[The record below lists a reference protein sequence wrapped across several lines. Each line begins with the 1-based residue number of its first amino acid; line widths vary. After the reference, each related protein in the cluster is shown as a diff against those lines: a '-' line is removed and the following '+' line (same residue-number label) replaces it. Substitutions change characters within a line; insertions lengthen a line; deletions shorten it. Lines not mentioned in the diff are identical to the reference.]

1 MELEWEQGRQSSRT
15 AAALAGAFLG
25 AALGADCFLAANYLI
40 GGIPALL
47 CGAAIAFWAVKGGV
61 LFANRNSQAVVL
73 LALFPT
79 LLWGI
84 FVNHLSFAL
93 AAAPGDPAGV
103 WRAFLSPLFIT
114 GGTDYW
120 FQFAGL
126 SAAALGSWTTMFR
139 EAKEAQEFLERAS
152 RPCQA
157 PQEAPPADLELYLP
171 KHAWIRPWLLQR
183 RITQGLWLTVLF
195 LLVWLPDLLDHELA
209 LFYALCGMGF
219 SFLVIASLP
228 GPSGQILAARKVMYA
243 RKDGQLWLIAMKRI
257 QDTTLHV
264 RFPKLAQIWERLP
277 QSQRTRF
284 KASIASLLLLSKENN
299 IATKIGRPKLEYQTK
314 WGWVISS
321 DAGRKASIP
330 KVYPNFSPVPGDTQA
345 LKEPVPVRWLNPVVT
360 LLITALCLSAGFGL
374 GLREE
379 HRAALLPPE
388 PPPVESVVPD
398 PKDSTPVTKAIAPEV
413 IGDYYLNGLILRTDD
428 AFQASTTQLEDQ
440 ENGLTY
446 QISLQYGVG
455 EEAAQIS
462 LGRTQGENVRCLR
475 PDSEEFLWGMGD
487 NGVTY
492 RYNLRTVQLPHEQTA
507 HTGVALS
514 ERGTLIIIE
523 CVHDD
528 DTDEELARG
537 TLLYMLENLQFTG
550 PAITEE
556 NYQEQLRPA
565 INMGFNYCG
574 QAFFKAPEGM
584 FEYDVFLDTFMP
596 CGGKMTY
603 YDDGISIMTK
613 AHGLRV
619 SAAIVPNEG
628 TAMDVV
634 EQAYQD
640 LKAAG
645 RQYDEQTLFQD
656 AYNEEGNNACRLTV
670 YYDGGRTRVTVL
682 VAIEEREGCYLFKE
696 MTCLP
701 EEVDSEYQAVFKEME
716 TTCGIEVSVMEDL
729 GRHSQ

>member
-1 MELEWEQGRQSSRT
+1 MELEWEQGRQPAHT

-25 AALGADCFLAANYLI
+25 AALGADCFLAADHLI
-40 GGIPALL
+40 GGIPAVL
-47 CGAAIAFWAVKGGV
+47 CGAAIGFWAVKGGGLLAGKNNQFV
-61 LFANRNSQAVVL
+61 TL
-73 LALFPT
+73 LALIPA
-79 LLWGI
+79 LLWGVL
-84 FVNHLSFAL
+84 VNHLSFAL
-93 AAAPGDPAGV
+93 NTAPADPAGV
-103 WRAFLSPLFIT
+103 WEAFISPLFISD
-114 GGTDYW
+114 GVNYW
-120 FQFAGL
+120 FQLAKL
-126 SAAALGSWTTMFR
+126 LAVVLGAWTPQFR
-139 EAKEAQEFLERAS
+139 EAKKEQEFLEQAS
-152 RPCQA
+152 RPCKP
-157 PQEAPPADLELYLP
+157 PQETPPADMEIYLP
-171 KHAWIRPWLLQR
+171 KYAWIRPWLLQR
-183 RITQGLWLTVLF
+183 RITQGLWLAVLF
-195 LLVWLPDLLDHELA
+195 LLVWLPDLLGHERIW
-209 LFYALCGMGF
+209 FRTLCGMGV

-228 GPSGQILAARKVMYA
+228 GPSGHILAARKVMYA
-243 RKDGQLWLIAMKRI
+243 RKDGQLWLIAMQRI
-257 QDTTLHV
+257 HDTTLHV
-264 RFPKLAQIWERLP
+264 RFPKLAQIWDQLP
-277 QSQRTRF
+277 QTQRTRF
-284 KASIASLLLLSKENN
+284 KASIASLLSKENN
-299 IATKIGRPKLEYQTK
+299 IAVKINRPMLEYQNK
-314 WGWVISS
+314 WRWVISN
-321 DAGRKASIP
+321 DVGRKAYIP
-330 KVYPNFSPVPGDTQA
+330 KVYPQFSPVPGDTEQ
-345 LKEPVPVRWLNPVVT
+345 LKEAVPVWWRNPLMT
-360 LLITALCLSAGFGL
+360 LVITVFCLTVGIHIGL
-374 GLREE
+374 EE
-379 HRAALLPPE
+379 ERQAALLPPE
-388 PPPVESVVPD
+388 PPSVESVVPD
-398 PKDSTPVTKAIAPEV
+398 PEDSTPVTKAIAPEV

-462 LGRTQGENVRCLR
+462 LGKTQGENVRCLR

-492 RYNLRTVQLPHEQTA
+492 RYNLRTVQLPHNQTA
-507 HTGVALS
+507 HTGAALS

-528 DTDEELARG
+528 DAEEELARG

-565 INMGFNYCG
+565 VNMGFNYCG

-596 CGGKMTY
+596 CGGKMNY
-603 YDDGISIMTK
+603 YDGGISMMTK

-716 TTCGIEVSVMEDL
+716 ATCGIEVSVMEDL

>member
-1 MELEWEQGRQSSRT
+1 MELEWEQGRQPAHT

-25 AALGADCFLAANYLI
+25 AALGADCFLAADHLI
-40 GGIPALL
+40 GGIPAVL
-47 CGAAIAFWAVKGGV
+47 CGAAIGFWAVKGGGLLAGKNNQFV
-61 LFANRNSQAVVL
+61 TL
-73 LALFPT
+73 LALIPA
-79 LLWGI
+79 LLWGVL
-84 FVNHLSFAL
+84 VNHLSFAL
-93 AAAPGDPAGV
+93 NTAPADPAGV
-103 WRAFLSPLFIT
+103 WEAFISPLFISD
-114 GGTDYW
+114 GVNYW
-120 FQFAGL
+120 FQLAKL
-126 SAAALGSWTTMFR
+126 LAVVLGAWTPQFR
-139 EAKEAQEFLERAS
+139 EAKKEQEFLEQAS
-152 RPCQA
+152 RPCKP
-157 PQEAPPADLELYLP
+157 PQETPPADMEIYLP
-171 KHAWIRPWLLQR
+171 KYAWIRPWLLQR
-183 RITQGLWLTVLF
+183 RITQGLWLAVLF
-195 LLVWLPDLLDHELA
+195 LLVWLPDLLGHERIW
-209 LFYALCGMGF
+209 FRTLCGMGV

-228 GPSGQILAARKVMYA
+228 GPSGHILAARKVMYA
-243 RKDGQLWLIAMKRI
+243 RKDGQLWLIAMQRI
-257 QDTTLHV
+257 HDTTLHV
-264 RFPKLAQIWERLP
+264 RFPKLAQIWDQLP
-277 QSQRTRF
+277 QTQRTRF
-284 KASIASLLLLSKENN
+284 KASIASLLSKENN
-299 IATKIGRPKLEYQTK
+299 IAVKINRPMLEYQNK
-314 WGWVISS
+314 WRWVISN
-321 DAGRKASIP
+321 DVGRKAYIP
-330 KVYPNFSPVPGDTQA
+330 KVYPQFSPVPGDTEQ
-345 LKEPVPVRWLNPVVT
+345 LKEAVPVWWRNPLMT
-360 LLITALCLSAGFGL
+360 LVITVFCLTVGMNIGL
-374 GLREE
+374 KEE
-379 HRAALLPPE
+379 RQAALLPPE
-388 PPPVESVVPD
+388 PPPVEDIVPD
-398 PKDSTPVTKAIAPEV
+398 LDDSVPVTEAIAPEV
-413 IGDYYLNGLILRTDD
+413 IGDYYLNGLILQTDD
-428 AFQASTTQLEDQ
+428 AFQASTTELEDQ
-440 ENGLTY
+440 ENALSY
-446 QISLQYGVG
+446 QLSLQYGVG

-462 LGRTQGENVRCLR
+462 LERTEGENARCLR
-475 PDSEEFLWGMGD
+475 PDSEDFLWGMGD

-492 RYNLRTVQLPHEQTA
+492 RYNLRTVQLPHNQTS
-507 HTGVALS
+507 HTAVALS
-514 ERGTLIIIE
+514 ERGTLLIVE
-523 CVHDD
+523 CVHGK

-537 TLLYMLENLQFTG
+537 TMLYMIEHLQFTG

-596 CGGKMTY
+596 CGGKMNY
-603 YDDGISIMTK
+603 YDDGISMMTK

>member
-1 MELEWEQGRQSSRT
+1 MELEWEQGRQPAHT

-25 AALGADCFLAANYLI
+25 AALGADCFLAADHLI
-40 GGIPALL
+40 GGIPAVL
-47 CGAAIAFWAVKGGV
+47 CGAAIGFWAVKGGGLLAGKNNQFV
-61 LFANRNSQAVVL
+61 TL
-73 LALFPT
+73 LALIPA
-79 LLWGI
+79 LLWGVL
-84 FVNHLSFAL
+84 VNHLSFAL
-93 AAAPGDPAGV
+93 NTAPADPAGV
-103 WRAFLSPLFIT
+103 WEAFISPLFISD
-114 GGTDYW
+114 GVNYW
-120 FQFAGL
+120 FQLAKL
-126 SAAALGSWTTMFR
+126 LAVVLGAWTPQFR
-139 EAKEAQEFLERAS
+139 EAKKEQEFLEQAS
-152 RPCQA
+152 RPCKP
-157 PQEAPPADLELYLP
+157 PQETPPADMEIYLP
-171 KHAWIRPWLLQR
+171 KYAWIRPWLLQR
-183 RITQGLWLTVLF
+183 RITQGLWLAVLF
-195 LLVWLPDLLDHELA
+195 LLVWLPDLLGHERIW
-209 LFYALCGMGF
+209 FRTLCGMGV

-228 GPSGQILAARKVMYA
+228 GPSGHILAARKVMYA
-243 RKDGQLWLIAMKRI
+243 RKDGQLWLIAMQRI
-257 QDTTLHV
+257 HDTTLHV
-264 RFPKLAQIWERLP
+264 RFPKLAQIWDQLP
-277 QSQRTRF
+277 QTQRTRF
-284 KASIASLLLLSKENN
+284 KASIASLLSKENN
-299 IATKIGRPKLEYQTK
+299 IAVKINRPMLEYQNK
-314 WGWVISS
+314 WRWVISN
-321 DAGRKASIP
+321 DVGRKAYIP
-330 KVYPNFSPVPGDTQA
+330 KVYPQFSPVPGDTEQ
-345 LKEPVPVRWLNPVVT
+345 LKEAVPVWWRNPLMT
-360 LLITALCLSAGFGL
+360 LVITVFCLTVGIHIGL
-374 GLREE
+374 EE
-379 HRAALLPPE
+379 ERQAALLPPE
-388 PPPVESVVPD
+388 PPSVESVVPD
-398 PKDSTPVTKAIAPEV
+398 PEDSTPVTKAIAPEV

-462 LGRTQGENVRCLR
+462 LGKTQGENVRCLR

-492 RYNLRTVQLPHEQTA
+492 RYNLRTVRLPGDQTA
-507 HTGVALS
+507 HTGAALS

-528 DTDEELARG
+528 DAEEELARG

-596 CGGKMTY
+596 CGGKMNY
-603 YDDGISIMTK
+603 YDGGISMMTK

-619 SAAIVPNEG
+619 SAAIVPSEG

-640 LKAAG
+640 LKTAG

-716 TTCGIEVSVMEDL
+716 ATCGIEVSVMEDL

>member
-1 MELEWEQGRQSSRT
+1 MELEWEQGRQPAHT

-25 AALGADCFLAANYLI
+25 AALGADCFLAADHLI
-40 GGIPALL
+40 GGIPAVL
-47 CGAAIAFWAVKGGV
+47 CGAAIGFWAVKGGGLLAGKNNQFV
-61 LFANRNSQAVVL
+61 TL
-73 LALFPT
+73 LALIPA
-79 LLWGI
+79 LLWGVL
-84 FVNHLSFAL
+84 VNHLSFAL
-93 AAAPGDPAGV
+93 NTAPADPAGV
-103 WRAFLSPLFIT
+103 WEAFISPLFISD
-114 GGTDYW
+114 GVNYW
-120 FQFAGL
+120 FQLAKL
-126 SAAALGSWTTMFR
+126 LAVVLGAWTPQFR
-139 EAKEAQEFLERAS
+139 EAKKEQEFLEQAS
-152 RPCQA
+152 RPCKP
-157 PQEAPPADLELYLP
+157 PQETPPADMEIYLP
-171 KHAWIRPWLLQR
+171 KYAWIRPWLLQR
-183 RITQGLWLTVLF
+183 RITQGLWLAVLF
-195 LLVWLPDLLDHELA
+195 LLVWLPDLLGHERIW
-209 LFYALCGMGF
+209 FRTLCGMGV

-228 GPSGQILAARKVMYA
+228 GPSGHILAARKVMYA
-243 RKDGQLWLIAMKRI
+243 RKDGQLWLIAMQRI
-257 QDTTLHV
+257 HDTTLHV
-264 RFPKLAQIWERLP
+264 RFPKLAQIWDQLP
-277 QSQRTRF
+277 QTQRTRF
-284 KASIASLLLLSKENN
+284 KASIASLLSKENN
-299 IATKIGRPKLEYQTK
+299 IAVKINRPMLEYQNK
-314 WGWVISS
+314 WRWVISN
-321 DAGRKASIP
+321 DVGRKAYIP
-330 KVYPNFSPVPGDTQA
+330 KVYPQFSPVPGDTEQ
-345 LKEPVPVRWLNPVVT
+345 LKEAVPVWWRNPLMT
-360 LLITALCLSAGFGL
+360 LVITVFCLTVGIHIGL
-374 GLREE
+374 EE
-379 HRAALLPPE
+379 ERQAALLPPE
-388 PPPVESVVPD
+388 PPSVESVVPD
-398 PKDSTPVTKAIAPEV
+398 PEDSTPVTKAIAPEV

-462 LGRTQGENVRCLR
+462 LGKTQGENVRCLR

-492 RYNLRTVQLPHEQTA
+492 RYNLRTVQLPHNQTA
-507 HTGVALS
+507 HTGAALS

-528 DTDEELARG
+528 DAEEELARG

-596 CGGKMTY
+596 CGGKMNY
-603 YDDGISIMTK
+603 YDGGISMMTK

-619 SAAIVPNEG
+619 SAAIVPSEG

-656 AYNEEGNNACRLTV
+656 AYNAEGNNACRLTV

-716 TTCGIEVSVMEDL
+716 ATCGIEVSVMEDL

>member
-25 AALGADCFLAANYLI
+25 GALGADCFLAAAHLA
-40 GGIPALL
+40 GGIPASL
-47 CGAAIAFWAVKGGV
+47 CGTAIAFWAVRGGD
-61 LFANRNSQAVVL
+61 LFAGRVSRRGTV
-73 LALFPT
+73 LALLPVI
-79 LLWGI
+79 LWGSLA
-84 FVNHLSFAL
+84 NHLSFAL
-93 AAAPGDPAGV
+93 AAVPSDPAGV
-103 WRAFLSPLFIT
+103 WNALLSMEMVGNRYWLRLIGVLGTAFCTWGLLYIQPTRGWELEKRAGGPCRNPPQLPPIGMEVFLPS
-114 GGTDYW
+114 
-120 FQFAGL
+120 Q
-126 SAAALGSWTTMFR
+126 
-139 EAKEAQEFLERAS
+139 
-152 RPCQA
+152 
-157 PQEAPPADLELYLP
+157 
-171 KHAWIRPWLLQR
+171 AWIRPWLLQR
-183 RITQGLWLTVLF
+183 RITQGLWLATLF
-195 LLVWLPDLLDHELA
+195 LCAWIPALLGYDRAWDFALMGVWFSLLAIL
-209 LFYALCGMGF
+209 
-219 SFLVIASLP
+219 SLP
-228 GPSGQILAARKVMYA
+228 GPSGRILSARNVVYV
-243 RKDGQLWLIAMKRI
+243 RREGQLWWVPTNRVQYADLWVPLSRLLPMW
-257 QDTTLHV
+257 D
-264 RFPKLAQIWERLP
+264 RLP
-277 QSQRTRF
+277 GERKKSV
-284 KASIASLLLLSKENN
+284 LSTLAALISNGDSAIVAVKN
-299 IATKIGRPKLEYQTK
+299 PKLERQTP
-314 WGWVISS
+314 WEWVISNQ
-321 DAGRKASIP
+321 AGVHNVIP

-528 DTDEELARG
+528 DADEELARC

-603 YDDGISIMTK
+603 YDDGISMMTK

>member
-40 GGIPALL
+40 GGIPAVL
-47 CGAAIAFWAVKGGV
+47 CGAAIGFWAVKGGV
-61 LFANRNSQAVVL
+61 LLAGKNNQFVTL
-73 LALFPT
+73 LALIPA
-79 LLWGI
+79 LLWGVL
-84 FVNHLSFAL
+84 VNHLSFAL
-93 AAAPGDPAGV
+93 HTAPADPAGI
-103 WRAFLSPLFIT
+103 W
-114 GGTDYW
+114 
-120 FQFAGL
+120 
-126 SAAALGSWTTMFR
+126 
-139 EAKEAQEFLERAS
+139 
-152 RPCQA
+152 QA
-157 PQEAPPADLELYLP
+157 
-171 KHAWIRPWLLQR
+171 
-183 RITQGLWLTVLF
+183 
-195 LLVWLPDLLDHELA
+195 
-209 LFYALCGMGF
+209 
-219 SFLVIASLP
+219 
-228 GPSGQILAARKVMYA
+228 
-243 RKDGQLWLIAMKRI
+243 
-257 QDTTLHV
+257 
-264 RFPKLAQIWERLP
+264 
-277 QSQRTRF
+277 
-284 KASIASLLLLSKENN
+284 
-299 IATKIGRPKLEYQTK
+299 
-314 WGWVISS
+314 
-321 DAGRKASIP
+321 
-330 KVYPNFSPVPGDTQA
+330 
-345 LKEPVPVRWLNPVVT
+345 
-360 LLITALCLSAGFGL
+360 
-374 GLREE
+374 
-379 HRAALLPPE
+379 
-388 PPPVESVVPD
+388 
-398 PKDSTPVTKAIAPEV
+398 VTKAIAPEV

>member
-1 MELEWEQGRQSSRT
+1 MELEWEQGRQPAHT

-25 AALGADCFLAANYLI
+25 AALGADCFLAADHLI
-40 GGIPALL
+40 GGIPAVL
-47 CGAAIAFWAVKGGV
+47 CGAAIGFWAVKGGV
-61 LFANRNSQAVVL
+61 LLAGKNNQLVTL
-73 LALFPT
+73 LALLPA
-79 LLWGI
+79 LLWGVL
-84 FVNHLSFAL
+84 VNHLSFAL
-93 AAAPGDPAGV
+93 NTAPADPAGV
-103 WRAFLSPLFIT
+103 WQAFISPLFISD
-114 GGTDYW
+114 GVSYW
-120 FQFAGL
+120 FQLAKL
-126 SAAALGSWTTMFR
+126 LAVVLGAWTPQFQ
-139 EAKEAQEFLERAS
+139 EAKKEQEFLERAS

-195 LLVWLPDLLDHELA
+195 LLVWLPDLLGHEQV
-209 LFYALCGMGF
+209 LFRALCGMGV

-228 GPSGQILAARKVMYA
+228 GPSGHILAARKVMYA
-243 RKDGQLWLIAMKRI
+243 RKDGQLWLIAMQRI
-257 QDTTLHV
+257 QDTVLHV
-264 RFPKLAQIWERLP
+264 RFPKLAQIWDQLP
-277 QSQRTRF
+277 QTQRTRF
-284 KASIASLLLLSKENN
+284 KASVASLLSKENN
-299 IATKIGRPKLEYQTK
+299 IAVKINKPRLEYQNQ
-314 WGWVISS
+314 WRWVLSN
-321 DAGRKASIP
+321 DVGRKAFIP
-330 KVYPNFSPVPGDTQA
+330 KVYPKFSPVPSDTEP
-345 LKEPVPVRWLNPVVT
+345 LKEAVRVWWRNPLMT
-360 LLITALCLSAGFGL
+360 LVITVFCLTVGVNIGL
-374 GLREE
+374 KEE
-379 HRAALLPPE
+379 CQAMRLPPE
-388 PPPVESVVPD
+388 SPPVEDTVPGSE
-398 PKDSTPVTKAIAPEV
+398 DSASVTKSIAPEV

>member
-1 MELEWEQGRQSSRT
+1 MELEWEQGRQPAHT

-25 AALGADCFLAANYLI
+25 AALGADCFLAADHLI
-40 GGIPALL
+40 GGIPAVL
-47 CGAAIAFWAVKGGV
+47 CGAAIGFWAVKGGGLLAGKNNQFV
-61 LFANRNSQAVVL
+61 TL
-73 LALFPT
+73 LALIPA
-79 LLWGI
+79 LLWGVL
-84 FVNHLSFAL
+84 VNHLSFAL
-93 AAAPGDPAGV
+93 NTAPADPAGV
-103 WRAFLSPLFIT
+103 WEAFISPLFISD
-114 GGTDYW
+114 GVNYW
-120 FQFAGL
+120 FQLAKL
-126 SAAALGSWTTMFR
+126 LAVVLGAWTPQFR
-139 EAKEAQEFLERAS
+139 EAKKEQEFLEQAS
-152 RPCQA
+152 RPCKP
-157 PQEAPPADLELYLP
+157 PQETPPADMEIYLP
-171 KHAWIRPWLLQR
+171 KYAWIRPWLLQR
-183 RITQGLWLTVLF
+183 RITQGLWLAVLF
-195 LLVWLPDLLDHELA
+195 LLVWLPDLLGHERIW
-209 LFYALCGMGF
+209 FRTLCGMGV

-228 GPSGQILAARKVMYA
+228 GPSGHILAARKVMYA
-243 RKDGQLWLIAMKRI
+243 RKDGQLWLIAMQRI
-257 QDTTLHV
+257 HDTTLHV
-264 RFPKLAQIWERLP
+264 RFPKLAQIWDQLP
-277 QSQRTRF
+277 QTQRTRF
-284 KASIASLLLLSKENN
+284 KASIASLLSKENN
-299 IATKIGRPKLEYQTK
+299 IAVKINRPMLEYQNK
-314 WGWVISS
+314 WRWVISN
-321 DAGRKASIP
+321 DVGRKAYIP
-330 KVYPNFSPVPGDTQA
+330 KVYPQFSPVPGDTEQ
-345 LKEPVPVRWLNPVVT
+345 LKEAVPVWWRNPLMT
-360 LLITALCLSAGFGL
+360 LVITVFCLTVGIHIGL
-374 GLREE
+374 EE
-379 HRAALLPPE
+379 ERQAALLPPE
-388 PPPVESVVPD
+388 PPSVESVVPD
-398 PKDSTPVTKAIAPEV
+398 PEDSTPVTKAIAPEV

-462 LGRTQGENVRCLR
+462 LGKTQGENVRCLR

-492 RYNLRTVQLPHEQTA
+492 RYNLRTVQLPHNQTA
-507 HTGVALS
+507 HTGAALS

-528 DTDEELARG
+528 DAEEELARG

-596 CGGKMTY
+596 CGGKMNY
-603 YDDGISIMTK
+603 YDDGISMMTK

-716 TTCGIEVSVMEDL
+716 ATCGIEVSVMEDL

>member
-25 AALGADCFLAANYLI
+25 GALGADCFLAAAHLA
-40 GGIPALL
+40 GGIPASL
-47 CGAAIAFWAVKGGV
+47 CGTAIAFWAVRGGD
-61 LFANRNSQAVVL
+61 LFAGRVSRRGTV
-73 LALFPT
+73 LALLPVI
-79 LLWGI
+79 LWGSLA
-84 FVNHLSFAL
+84 NHLSFAH
-93 AAAPGDPAGV
+93 AAVPSDPAGV
-103 WRAFLSPLFIT
+103 WNALLSMEMVGNRYWLRLIGVLGTAFCTWGLLYIQPTRGWELEKRAGGPCRNPPQPPPIGMEVFLPS
-114 GGTDYW
+114 
-120 FQFAGL
+120 Q
-126 SAAALGSWTTMFR
+126 
-139 EAKEAQEFLERAS
+139 
-152 RPCQA
+152 
-157 PQEAPPADLELYLP
+157 
-171 KHAWIRPWLLQR
+171 AWIRPWLLQR
-183 RITQGLWLTVLF
+183 RITQGLWLATLF
-195 LLVWLPDLLDHELA
+195 LCAWIPALLGHDRAWDFALMGVWFSLLAIL
-209 LFYALCGMGF
+209 
-219 SFLVIASLP
+219 SLP
-228 GPSGQILAARKVMYA
+228 GPSGRILSARNVVYV
-243 RKDGQLWLIAMKRI
+243 RREGQLWWVPTNRVQYADLWVPLSRLLPMW
-257 QDTTLHV
+257 D
-264 RFPKLAQIWERLP
+264 RLP
-277 QSQRTRF
+277 GERKKSV
-284 KASIASLLLLSKENN
+284 LSTLAALISNGDSAIVAVKN
-299 IATKIGRPKLEYQTK
+299 PKLERQTP
-314 WGWVISS
+314 WEWVISNQ
-321 DAGRKASIP
+321 AGVHNVIP

-537 TLLYMLENLQFTG
+537 TLMYMLENLQFTG

-603 YDDGISIMTK
+603 YDDGISMMTK

>member
-1 MELEWEQGRQSSRT
+1 MELEWEQGRQPAHT

-25 AALGADCFLAANYLI
+25 AALGADCFLAADHLI
-40 GGIPALL
+40 GGIPAVL
-47 CGAAIAFWAVKGGV
+47 CGAAIGFWAVKGGGLLAGKNNQFV
-61 LFANRNSQAVVL
+61 TL
-73 LALFPT
+73 LALIPA
-79 LLWGI
+79 LLWGVL
-84 FVNHLSFAL
+84 VNHLSFAL
-93 AAAPGDPAGV
+93 NTAPADPAGV
-103 WRAFLSPLFIT
+103 WEAFISPLFISD
-114 GGTDYW
+114 GVNYW
-120 FQFAGL
+120 FQLAKL
-126 SAAALGSWTTMFR
+126 LAVVLGAWTPQFR
-139 EAKEAQEFLERAS
+139 EAKKEQEFLEQAS
-152 RPCQA
+152 RPCKP
-157 PQEAPPADLELYLP
+157 PQETPPADMEIYLP
-171 KHAWIRPWLLQR
+171 KYAWIRPWLLQR
-183 RITQGLWLTVLF
+183 RITQGLWLAVLF
-195 LLVWLPDLLDHELA
+195 LLVWLPDLLGHERIW
-209 LFYALCGMGF
+209 FRTLCGMGV

-228 GPSGQILAARKVMYA
+228 GPSGHILAARKVMYA
-243 RKDGQLWLIAMKRI
+243 RKDGQLWLIAMQRI
-257 QDTTLHV
+257 HDTTLHV
-264 RFPKLAQIWERLP
+264 RFPKLAQIWDQLP
-277 QSQRTRF
+277 QTQRTRF
-284 KASIASLLLLSKENN
+284 KASIASLLSKENN
-299 IATKIGRPKLEYQTK
+299 IAVKINRPMLEYQNK
-314 WGWVISS
+314 WRWVISN
-321 DAGRKASIP
+321 DVGRKAYIP
-330 KVYPNFSPVPGDTQA
+330 KVYPQFSPVPGDTEQ
-345 LKEPVPVRWLNPVVT
+345 LKEAVPVWWRNPLMT
-360 LLITALCLSAGFGL
+360 LVITVFCLTVGIHIGL
-374 GLREE
+374 EE
-379 HRAALLPPE
+379 ERQAALLPPE
-388 PPPVESVVPD
+388 PPSVESVVPD
-398 PKDSTPVTKAIAPEV
+398 PEDSTPVTKAIAPEV

-492 RYNLRTVQLPHEQTA
+492 RYNLRTVQLPHNQTA
-507 HTGVALS
+507 HTGAALS

-528 DTDEELARG
+528 DAEEELARG

-565 INMGFNYCG
+565 VNMGFNYCG

-596 CGGKMTY
+596 CGGKMNY
-603 YDDGISIMTK
+603 YDGGISMMTK

-619 SAAIVPNEG
+619 SAAIVPSEG

-716 TTCGIEVSVMEDL
+716 ATCGIEVSVMEDL

>member
-1 MELEWEQGRQSSRT
+1 MELEWEQGRQPAHT

-25 AALGADCFLAANYLI
+25 AALGADCFLAADHLI
-40 GGIPALL
+40 GGIPAVL
-47 CGAAIAFWAVKGGV
+47 CGAAIGFWAVKGGGLLAGKNNQFV
-61 LFANRNSQAVVL
+61 TL
-73 LALFPT
+73 LALIPA
-79 LLWGI
+79 LLWGVL
-84 FVNHLSFAL
+84 VNHLSFAL
-93 AAAPGDPAGV
+93 NTAPADPAGV
-103 WRAFLSPLFIT
+103 WEAFISPLFISD
-114 GGTDYW
+114 GVNYW
-120 FQFAGL
+120 FQLAKL
-126 SAAALGSWTTMFR
+126 LAVVLGAWTPQFR
-139 EAKEAQEFLERAS
+139 EAKKEQEFLEQAS
-152 RPCQA
+152 RPCKP
-157 PQEAPPADLELYLP
+157 PQETPPADMEIYLP
-171 KHAWIRPWLLQR
+171 KYAWIRPWLLQR
-183 RITQGLWLTVLF
+183 RITQGLWLAVLF
-195 LLVWLPDLLDHELA
+195 LLVWLPDLLGHERIW
-209 LFYALCGMGF
+209 FRTLCGMGV

-228 GPSGQILAARKVMYA
+228 GPSGHILAARKVMYA
-243 RKDGQLWLIAMKRI
+243 RKDGQLWLIAMQRI
-257 QDTTLHV
+257 HDTTLHV
-264 RFPKLAQIWERLP
+264 RFPKLAQIWDQLP
-277 QSQRTRF
+277 QTQRTRF
-284 KASIASLLLLSKENN
+284 KASIASLLSKENN
-299 IATKIGRPKLEYQTK
+299 IAVKINRPMLEYQNK
-314 WGWVISS
+314 WRWVISN
-321 DAGRKASIP
+321 DVGRKAYIP
-330 KVYPNFSPVPGDTQA
+330 KVYPQFSPVPGDTEQ
-345 LKEPVPVRWLNPVVT
+345 LKEAVPVWWRNPLMT
-360 LLITALCLSAGFGL
+360 LVITVFCLTVGIHIGL
-374 GLREE
+374 EE
-379 HRAALLPPE
+379 ERQAALLPPE
-388 PPPVESVVPD
+388 PPSVESVVPD
-398 PKDSTPVTKAIAPEV
+398 PEDSTPVTKAIAPEV

-462 LGRTQGENVRCLR
+462 LGKTQGENVRCLR

-492 RYNLRTVQLPHEQTA
+492 RYNLRTVQLPHNQTA
-507 HTGVALS
+507 HTGAALS

-528 DTDEELARG
+528 DAEEELARG

-565 INMGFNYCG
+565 VNMGFNYCG

-596 CGGKMTY
+596 CGGKMNY
-603 YDDGISIMTK
+603 YDDGISMMTK

-619 SAAIVPNEG
+619 SAAIVPSEG

-634 EQAYQD
+634 EQVYQD

-656 AYNEEGNNACRLTV
+656 AYNAVGNNACRLTV

>member
-1 MELEWEQGRQSSRT
+1 MELEWEQGRQPAHT

-25 AALGADCFLAANYLI
+25 AALGADCFLAADHLI
-40 GGIPALL
+40 GGIPAVL
-47 CGAAIAFWAVKGGV
+47 CGAAIGFWAVKGGGLLAGKNNQFV
-61 LFANRNSQAVVL
+61 TL
-73 LALFPT
+73 LALIPA
-79 LLWGI
+79 LLWGVL
-84 FVNHLSFAL
+84 VNHLSFAL
-93 AAAPGDPAGV
+93 NTAPADPAGV
-103 WRAFLSPLFIT
+103 WEAFISPLFISD
-114 GGTDYW
+114 GVNYW
-120 FQFAGL
+120 FQLAKL
-126 SAAALGSWTTMFR
+126 LAVVLGAWTPQFR
-139 EAKEAQEFLERAS
+139 EAKKEQEFLEQAS
-152 RPCQA
+152 RPCKP
-157 PQEAPPADLELYLP
+157 PQETPPADMEIYLP
-171 KHAWIRPWLLQR
+171 KYAWIRPWLLQR
-183 RITQGLWLTVLF
+183 RITQGLWLAVLF
-195 LLVWLPDLLDHELA
+195 LLVWLPDLLGHERIW
-209 LFYALCGMGF
+209 FRTLCGMGV

-228 GPSGQILAARKVMYA
+228 GPSGHILAARKVMYA
-243 RKDGQLWLIAMKRI
+243 RKDGQLWLIAMQRI
-257 QDTTLHV
+257 HDTTLHV
-264 RFPKLAQIWERLP
+264 RFPKLAQIWDQLP
-277 QSQRTRF
+277 QTQRTRF
-284 KASIASLLLLSKENN
+284 KASIASLLSKENN
-299 IATKIGRPKLEYQTK
+299 IAVKINRPMLEYQNK
-314 WGWVISS
+314 WRWVISN
-321 DAGRKASIP
+321 DVGRKAYIP
-330 KVYPNFSPVPGDTQA
+330 KVYPQFSPVPGDTEQ
-345 LKEPVPVRWLNPVVT
+345 LKEAVPVWWRNPLMT
-360 LLITALCLSAGFGL
+360 LVITVFCLTVGIHIGL
-374 GLREE
+374 EE
-379 HRAALLPPE
+379 ERQAALLPPE
-388 PPPVESVVPD
+388 PPSVESVVPD
-398 PKDSTPVTKAIAPEV
+398 PEDSTPVTKAIAPEV

-462 LGRTQGENVRCLR
+462 LGKTQGENVRCLR

-596 CGGKMTY
+596 CGGKMNY
-603 YDDGISIMTK
+603 YDGGISMMTK

>member
-1 MELEWEQGRQSSRT
+1 MELEWEQGQQPART

-25 AALGADCFLAANYLI
+25 GALGADCFLAAAHLA
-40 GGIPALL
+40 GGIPASL
-47 CGAAIAFWAVKGGV
+47 CGTAIAFWTVRGGD
-61 LFANRNSQAVVL
+61 LFAGRVNRRGTV
-73 LALFPT
+73 LALLPVI
-79 LLWGI
+79 LWGSLA
-84 FVNHLSFAL
+84 NHLSFAL
-93 AAAPGDPAGV
+93 AAIPSDPAGV
-103 WRAFLSPLFIT
+103 WNALLSMEMVGNRYWLRLIGVLGTAFCTWGLLYIQPTRGWELEKRAGGPCRNPPQPPPIGMEVFLPS
-114 GGTDYW
+114 
-120 FQFAGL
+120 Q
-126 SAAALGSWTTMFR
+126 
-139 EAKEAQEFLERAS
+139 
-152 RPCQA
+152 
-157 PQEAPPADLELYLP
+157 
-171 KHAWIRPWLLQR
+171 AWIRPWLLQR
-183 RITQGLWLTVLF
+183 SITQGLWLATLF
-195 LLVWLPDLLDHELA
+195 LCAWIPALLGHDRAWDFALMGVWFSLLAIL
-209 LFYALCGMGF
+209 
-219 SFLVIASLP
+219 SLP
-228 GPSGQILAARKVMYA
+228 GPSGRILSARNVVYV
-243 RKDGQLWLIAMKRI
+243 RREGQLWWVPTNRVQYADLWVPLSRLLPMW
-257 QDTTLHV
+257 D
-264 RFPKLAQIWERLP
+264 RLP
-277 QSQRTRF
+277 GERKKSV
-284 KASIASLLLLSKENN
+284 LSTLAALISNGDSAIVAVKN
-299 IATKIGRPKLEYQTK
+299 PKLERQTP
-314 WGWVISS
+314 WEWVISNQ
-321 DAGRKASIP
+321 AGVHNVIP

-574 QAFFKAPEGM
+574 QAFFKVPEGM

-596 CGGKMTY
+596 CGGKMNY
-603 YDDGISIMTK
+603 YDDGISMMTQ

-670 YYDGGRTRVTVL
+670 YYDGGAPASR
-682 VAIEEREGCYLFKE
+682 YWW
-696 MTCLP
+696 P
-701 EEVDSEYQAVFKEME
+701 
-716 TTCGIEVSVMEDL
+716 
-729 GRHSQ
+729 

>member
-25 AALGADCFLAANYLI
+25 GALGADCFLAAAHLA
-40 GGIPALL
+40 GGIPASL
-47 CGAAIAFWAVKGGV
+47 CGTAIAFWAVRGGD
-61 LFANRNSQAVVL
+61 LFAGRVSRRGTV
-73 LALFPT
+73 LALLPVI
-79 LLWGI
+79 LWGSLA
-84 FVNHLSFAL
+84 NHLSFAL
-93 AAAPGDPAGV
+93 AAVPSDPAGV
-103 WRAFLSPLFIT
+103 WNALLSMEMVGNRYWLHLIGVLGTAFCTWGLLYIQPTRGWELEKRAGGPCRNPPQLPPIGMEVFLPS
-114 GGTDYW
+114 
-120 FQFAGL
+120 Q
-126 SAAALGSWTTMFR
+126 
-139 EAKEAQEFLERAS
+139 
-152 RPCQA
+152 
-157 PQEAPPADLELYLP
+157 
-171 KHAWIRPWLLQR
+171 AWIRPWLLQR
-183 RITQGLWLTVLF
+183 RITQGLWLATLF
-195 LLVWLPDLLDHELA
+195 LCAWIPALLGYDRAWDFALMGVWFSLLAIL
-209 LFYALCGMGF
+209 
-219 SFLVIASLP
+219 SLP
-228 GPSGQILAARKVMYA
+228 GPSGRILSARNVVYV
-243 RKDGQLWLIAMKRI
+243 RREGQLWWVPTNRVQYADLWVPLSRLLPMW
-257 QDTTLHV
+257 D
-264 RFPKLAQIWERLP
+264 RLP
-277 QSQRTRF
+277 GERKKSV
-284 KASIASLLLLSKENN
+284 LSTLAALISNGDSAIVAVKN
-299 IATKIGRPKLEYQTK
+299 PKLERQTP
-314 WGWVISS
+314 WEWVISNQ
-321 DAGRKASIP
+321 AGVHNVIP

-528 DTDEELARG
+528 DADEELARG

-603 YDDGISIMTK
+603 YDDGISMMTK

-670 YYDGGRTRVTVL
+670 YYDGGAPASR
-682 VAIEEREGCYLFKE
+682 CWW
-696 MTCLP
+696 P
-701 EEVDSEYQAVFKEME
+701 
-716 TTCGIEVSVMEDL
+716 
-729 GRHSQ
+729 

>member
-1 MELEWEQGRQSSRT
+1 MELEWEQGRRSPHT

-25 AALGADCFLAANYLI
+25 AALGADCFLAADYLI

-61 LFANRNSQAVVL
+61 LFADRNSQAVVL

-93 AAAPGDPAGV
+93 TAAPGDPAGIQQ
-103 WRAFLSPLFIT
+103 AFLSPLFIT
-114 GGTDYW
+114 GGAGYW
-120 FQFAGL
+120 FQLAGL
-126 SAAALGSWTTMFR
+126 SAASLGSWTTLSR
-139 EAKEAQEFLERAS
+139 EVKKEQEFLKRAA

-195 LLVWLPDLLDHELA
+195 LLVWLPDLLGHEQV
-209 LFYALCGMGF
+209 LFRALCGMGA

-228 GPSGQILAARKVMYA
+228 GPSRHILAARKVMYA
-243 RKDGQLWLIAMKRI
+243 RKDGQLWLIAMQRI
-257 QDTTLHV
+257 QDTVLHV
-264 RFPKLAQIWERLP
+264 RLSKLAQIWDRLP

-284 KASIASLLLLSKENN
+284 KASIASLLSKENN
-299 IATKIGRPKLEYQTK
+299 IAVKINRPRLEDQNK
-314 WGWVISS
+314 WRWVISN
-321 DAGRKASIP
+321 DVGRKASIP
-330 KVYPNFSPVPGDTQA
+330 KVYPNFSPVPGDTEPLREA
-345 LKEPVPVRWLNPVVT
+345 VPVWWRNPMMTLVITVLCLTVGVNIGLKEERQ
-360 LLITALCLSAGFGL
+360 
-374 GLREE
+374 
-379 HRAALLPPE
+379 AALLPPE
-388 PPPVESVVPD
+388 SPPAEDTVPGPEDSASVTES
-398 PKDSTPVTKAIAPEV
+398 IAPEV
-413 IGDYYLNGLILRTDD
+413 MGDYYLNGLILRTDD

-523 CVHDD
+523 CVHNDD
-528 DTDEELARG
+528 AEEELARG

-565 INMGFNYCG
+565 VNMGFNYCG

-596 CGGKMTY
+596 CGGKMNY
-603 YDDGISIMTK
+603 YDDGISMMTK

-619 SAAIVPNEG
+619 SAAIVPSEG

-634 EQAYQD
+634 EQVYQD

-656 AYNEEGNNACRLTV
+656 AYNAVGNNACRLTV

-682 VAIEEREGCYLFKE
+682 VAIEEREGYYLFKE

>member
-1 MELEWEQGRQSSRT
+1 MELEWEQGRQPAHT

-25 AALGADCFLAANYLI
+25 AALGADCFLAADHLI
-40 GGIPALL
+40 GGIPAVL
-47 CGAAIAFWAVKGGV
+47 CGAAIGFWAVKGGGLLAGKNNQFV
-61 LFANRNSQAVVL
+61 TL
-73 LALFPT
+73 LALIPA
-79 LLWGI
+79 LLWGVL
-84 FVNHLSFAL
+84 VNHLSFAL
-93 AAAPGDPAGV
+93 NTAPADPAGV
-103 WRAFLSPLFIT
+103 WEAFISPLFISD
-114 GGTDYW
+114 GVNYW
-120 FQFAGL
+120 FQLAKL
-126 SAAALGSWTTMFR
+126 LAVVLGAWTPQFR
-139 EAKEAQEFLERAS
+139 EAKKEQEFLEQAS
-152 RPCQA
+152 RPCKP
-157 PQEAPPADLELYLP
+157 PQETPPADMEIYLP
-171 KHAWIRPWLLQR
+171 KYAWIRPWLLQR
-183 RITQGLWLTVLF
+183 RITQGLWLAVLF
-195 LLVWLPDLLDHELA
+195 LLVWLPDLLGHERIW
-209 LFYALCGMGF
+209 FRTLCGMGV

-228 GPSGQILAARKVMYA
+228 GPSGHILAARKVMYA
-243 RKDGQLWLIAMKRI
+243 RKDGQLWLIAMQRI
-257 QDTTLHV
+257 HDTTLHV
-264 RFPKLAQIWERLP
+264 RFPKLAQIWDQLP
-277 QSQRTRF
+277 QTQRTRF
-284 KASIASLLLLSKENN
+284 KASIASLLSKENN
-299 IATKIGRPKLEYQTK
+299 IAVKINRPMLEYQNK
-314 WGWVISS
+314 WRWVISN
-321 DAGRKASIP
+321 DVGRKAYIP
-330 KVYPNFSPVPGDTQA
+330 KVYPQFSPVPGDTEQ
-345 LKEPVPVRWLNPVVT
+345 LKEAVPVWWRNPLMT
-360 LLITALCLSAGFGL
+360 LVITVFCLTVGIHIGL
-374 GLREE
+374 EE
-379 HRAALLPPE
+379 ERQAALLPPE
-388 PPPVESVVPD
+388 PPSVESVVPD
-398 PKDSTPVTKAIAPEV
+398 PEDSTPVTKAIAPEV

-462 LGRTQGENVRCLR
+462 LGKTQGENVRCLR

-492 RYNLRTVQLPHEQTA
+492 RYNLRTVQLPHNQTA
-507 HTGVALS
+507 HTGAALS

-528 DTDEELARG
+528 DAEEELARG

-596 CGGKMTY
+596 CGGKMNY
-603 YDDGISIMTK
+603 YDDGISMMTK

-619 SAAIVPNEG
+619 SAAIVPSEG

-640 LKAAG
+640 LKTAG

-716 TTCGIEVSVMEDL
+716 ATCGIEVSVMEDL

>member
-1 MELEWEQGRQSSRT
+1 MELEWEQGRQPAHT

-25 AALGADCFLAANYLI
+25 AALGADCFLAADHLI
-40 GGIPALL
+40 GGIPAVL
-47 CGAAIAFWAVKGGV
+47 CGAAIGFWAVKGGGLLAGKNNQFV
-61 LFANRNSQAVVL
+61 TL
-73 LALFPT
+73 LALIPA
-79 LLWGI
+79 LLWGVL
-84 FVNHLSFAL
+84 VNHLSFAL
-93 AAAPGDPAGV
+93 NTAPADPAGV
-103 WRAFLSPLFIT
+103 WEAFISPLFISD
-114 GGTDYW
+114 GVNYW
-120 FQFAGL
+120 FQLAKL
-126 SAAALGSWTTMFR
+126 LAVVLGAWTPQFR
-139 EAKEAQEFLERAS
+139 EAKKEQEFLEQAS
-152 RPCQA
+152 RPCKP
-157 PQEAPPADLELYLP
+157 PQETPPADMEIYLP
-171 KHAWIRPWLLQR
+171 KYAWIRPWLLQR
-183 RITQGLWLTVLF
+183 RITQGLWLAVLF
-195 LLVWLPDLLDHELA
+195 LLVWLPDLLGHERIW
-209 LFYALCGMGF
+209 FRTLCGMGV

-228 GPSGQILAARKVMYA
+228 GPSGHILAARKVMYA
-243 RKDGQLWLIAMKRI
+243 RKDGQLWLIAMQRI
-257 QDTTLHV
+257 HDTTLHV
-264 RFPKLAQIWERLP
+264 RFPKLAQIWDQLP
-277 QSQRTRF
+277 QTQRTRF
-284 KASIASLLLLSKENN
+284 KASIASLLSKENN
-299 IATKIGRPKLEYQTK
+299 IAVKINRPMLEYQNK
-314 WGWVISS
+314 WRWVISN
-321 DAGRKASIP
+321 DVGRKAYIP
-330 KVYPNFSPVPGDTQA
+330 KVYPQFSPVPGDTEQ
-345 LKEPVPVRWLNPVVT
+345 LKEAVPVWWRNPLMT
-360 LLITALCLSAGFGL
+360 LVITVFCLTVGIHIGL
-374 GLREE
+374 EE
-379 HRAALLPPE
+379 ERQAALLPPE
-388 PPPVESVVPD
+388 PPSVESVVPD
-398 PKDSTPVTKAIAPEV
+398 PEDSTPVTKAIAPEV

-462 LGRTQGENVRCLR
+462 LGKTQGENVRCLR

-492 RYNLRTVQLPHEQTA
+492 RYNLRTVQLPHNQTA
-507 HTGVALS
+507 HTGAALS

-528 DTDEELARG
+528 DAEEELARG

-565 INMGFNYCG
+565 VNMGFNYCG

-596 CGGKMTY
+596 CGGKMNY
-603 YDDGISIMTK
+603 YDGGISMMTK

-619 SAAIVPNEG
+619 SAAIVPSEG

-656 AYNEEGNNACRLTV
+656 AYNDEGNNACRLTV

>member
-25 AALGADCFLAANYLI
+25 GALGADCFLAAAHLA
-40 GGIPALL
+40 GGIPASL
-47 CGAAIAFWAVKGGV
+47 CGTAIAFWAVRGRD
-61 LFANRNSQAVVL
+61 LFAGRVSRRGTV
-73 LALFPT
+73 LALLPVI
-79 LLWGI
+79 LWGGLA
-84 FVNHLSFAL
+84 NHLSFAL
-93 AAAPGDPAGV
+93 AAVPSDPAGV
-103 WRAFLSPLFIT
+103 WNALLSMEMVGNRYWLRLIGVLGTAFCTWGLLYIQPTRGWELEKRAGGPCRNPPQPPPIGMEVFLPS
-114 GGTDYW
+114 
-120 FQFAGL
+120 Q
-126 SAAALGSWTTMFR
+126 
-139 EAKEAQEFLERAS
+139 
-152 RPCQA
+152 
-157 PQEAPPADLELYLP
+157 
-171 KHAWIRPWLLQR
+171 AWIRPWLLQR
-183 RITQGLWLTVLF
+183 RITQGLWLATLF
-195 LLVWLPDLLDHELA
+195 LCAWIPALLGHDRAWDFALMGVWFSLLAIL
-209 LFYALCGMGF
+209 
-219 SFLVIASLP
+219 SLP
-228 GPSGQILAARKVMYA
+228 GPSGRILSARNVVYV
-243 RKDGQLWLIAMKRI
+243 RREGQLWWVPTNRVQYADLWVPLSRLLPMW
-257 QDTTLHV
+257 D
-264 RFPKLAQIWERLP
+264 RLP
-277 QSQRTRF
+277 GERKKSV
-284 KASIASLLLLSKENN
+284 LSTLAALISNGDSAIVAVKN
-299 IATKIGRPKLEYQTK
+299 PKLERQTP
-314 WGWVISS
+314 WEWVISNQ
-321 DAGRKASIP
+321 AGVHNVIP

-492 RYNLRTVQLPHEQTA
+492 RYNLRTVRLPHEQTA

>member
-25 AALGADCFLAANYLI
+25 GALGADCFLAAAHLA
-40 GGIPALL
+40 GGIPASL
-47 CGAAIAFWAVKGGV
+47 CGTAIAFWTVRGGD
-61 LFANRNSQAVVL
+61 LFAGRVNRRGTV
-73 LALFPT
+73 LALLPVI
-79 LLWGI
+79 LWGSLA
-84 FVNHLSFAL
+84 NHLSFAL
-93 AAAPGDPAGV
+93 AAIPSDPAGV
-103 WRAFLSPLFIT
+103 WNALLSMEMVGNRYWLRLIGVLGTAFCTWGLLYIQPARGWELEKRAGGPCRNPPQPPPIGMEVFLPS
-114 GGTDYW
+114 
-120 FQFAGL
+120 Q
-126 SAAALGSWTTMFR
+126 
-139 EAKEAQEFLERAS
+139 
-152 RPCQA
+152 
-157 PQEAPPADLELYLP
+157 
-171 KHAWIRPWLLQR
+171 AWIRPWLLQR
-183 RITQGLWLTVLF
+183 RITQGLWLATLF
-195 LLVWLPDLLDHELA
+195 LCAWIPALLGHDRAWDFALMGVWFSLLAIL
-209 LFYALCGMGF
+209 
-219 SFLVIASLP
+219 SLP
-228 GPSGQILAARKVMYA
+228 GPSGRILSARNVVYV
-243 RKDGQLWLIAMKRI
+243 RREGQLWWVPTNRVQYADLWVPLSRLLPMW
-257 QDTTLHV
+257 D
-264 RFPKLAQIWERLP
+264 RLP
-277 QSQRTRF
+277 GERKKSV
-284 KASIASLLLLSKENN
+284 LSTLAALISNGDSAIVAVKN
-299 IATKIGRPKLEYQTK
+299 PKLERQTP
-314 WGWVISS
+314 WEWVISNQ
-321 DAGRKASIP
+321 AGVHNVIP

-360 LLITALCLSAGFGL
+360 LLITALFLSAGFGL

-596 CGGKMTY
+596 CGGKMNY
-603 YDDGISIMTK
+603 YDDGISMMTK

-619 SAAIVPNEG
+619 SAAIVPSEG

-634 EQAYQD
+634 EQVYQD

-656 AYNEEGNNACRLTV
+656 AYNAEGNNACRLTV

-701 EEVDSEYQAVFKEME
+701 EEIDSEYQAVFKEME
-716 TTCGIEVSVMEDL
+716 ATCGIEVSVMEDL

>member
-25 AALGADCFLAANYLI
+25 GALGADCFLAAAHLA
-40 GGIPALL
+40 GGIPASL
-47 CGAAIAFWAVKGGV
+47 CGTAIAFWTVRGGD
-61 LFANRNSQAVVL
+61 LFAGRVNRRGTV
-73 LALFPT
+73 LALLPVI
-79 LLWGI
+79 LWGGLA
-84 FVNHLSFAL
+84 NHLSFAL
-93 AAAPGDPAGV
+93 AAVPSDPAGV
-103 WRAFLSPLFIT
+103 WNALLSMEMVGNRYWLRLIGVLGTAFCTWGLLYIQPARGWELEKRAGGPCRNPPQPPPIGMEVFLPS
-114 GGTDYW
+114 
-120 FQFAGL
+120 Q
-126 SAAALGSWTTMFR
+126 
-139 EAKEAQEFLERAS
+139 
-152 RPCQA
+152 
-157 PQEAPPADLELYLP
+157 
-171 KHAWIRPWLLQR
+171 AWIRPWLLQR
-183 RITQGLWLTVLF
+183 RITQGLWLATLF
-195 LLVWLPDLLDHELA
+195 LCAWIPALLGHDRAWDFALMGVWFSLLAIL
-209 LFYALCGMGF
+209 
-219 SFLVIASLP
+219 SLP
-228 GPSGQILAARKVMYA
+228 GPSGRILSARNVVYV
-243 RKDGQLWLIAMKRI
+243 RREGQLWWVPTNRVQYADLWVPLSRLLPMW
-257 QDTTLHV
+257 D
-264 RFPKLAQIWERLP
+264 RLP
-277 QSQRTRF
+277 GERKKSV
-284 KASIASLLLLSKENN
+284 LSTLAALISNGDSAIVAVKN
-299 IATKIGRPKLEYQTK
+299 PKLERQTP
-314 WGWVISS
+314 WEWVISNQ
-321 DAGRKASIP
+321 AGVHNVIP

-360 LLITALCLSAGFGL
+360 LLITALFLSAGFGL

-492 RYNLRTVQLPHEQTA
+492 RYNLRAVQLPHEQTA

-603 YDDGISIMTK
+603 YDDGISMMTK

-682 VAIEEREGCYLFKE
+682 VAIEEREGYYLFKE

>member
-1 MELEWEQGRQSSRT
+1 MELEWEQGRQPAHT

-25 AALGADCFLAANYLI
+25 AALGADCFLAADHLI
-40 GGIPALL
+40 GGIPAVL
-47 CGAAIAFWAVKGGV
+47 CGAAIGFWAVKGGGLLAGKNNQFV
-61 LFANRNSQAVVL
+61 TL
-73 LALFPT
+73 LALIPA
-79 LLWGI
+79 LLWGVL
-84 FVNHLSFAL
+84 VNHLSFAL
-93 AAAPGDPAGV
+93 NTAPADPAGV
-103 WRAFLSPLFIT
+103 WEAFISPLFISD
-114 GGTDYW
+114 GVNYW
-120 FQFAGL
+120 FQLAKL
-126 SAAALGSWTTMFR
+126 LAVVLGAWTPQFR
-139 EAKEAQEFLERAS
+139 EAKKEQEFLEQAS
-152 RPCQA
+152 RPCKP
-157 PQEAPPADLELYLP
+157 PQETPPADMEIYLP
-171 KHAWIRPWLLQR
+171 KYAWIRPWLLQR
-183 RITQGLWLTVLF
+183 RITQGLWLAVLF
-195 LLVWLPDLLDHELA
+195 LLVWLPDLLGHERIW
-209 LFYALCGMGF
+209 FRTLCGMGV

-228 GPSGQILAARKVMYA
+228 GPSGHILAARKVMYA
-243 RKDGQLWLIAMKRI
+243 RKDGQLWLIAMQRI
-257 QDTTLHV
+257 HDTTLHV
-264 RFPKLAQIWERLP
+264 RFPKLAQIWDQLP
-277 QSQRTRF
+277 QTQRTRF
-284 KASIASLLLLSKENN
+284 KASIASLLSKENN
-299 IATKIGRPKLEYQTK
+299 IAVKINRPMLEYQNK
-314 WGWVISS
+314 WRWVISN
-321 DAGRKASIP
+321 DVGRKAYIP
-330 KVYPNFSPVPGDTQA
+330 KVYPQFSPVPGDTEQ
-345 LKEPVPVRWLNPVVT
+345 LKEAVPVWWRNPLMT
-360 LLITALCLSAGFGL
+360 LVITVFCLTVGIHIGL
-374 GLREE
+374 EE
-379 HRAALLPPE
+379 ERQAALLPPE
-388 PPPVESVVPD
+388 PPSVESVVPD
-398 PKDSTPVTKAIAPEV
+398 PEDSTPVTKAIAPEV

-492 RYNLRTVQLPHEQTA
+492 RYNLRTVQLPHNQTA
-507 HTGVALS
+507 HTGAALS

-528 DTDEELARG
+528 DAEEELARG

-565 INMGFNYCG
+565 VNMGFNYCG

-596 CGGKMTY
+596 CGGKMNY
-603 YDDGISIMTK
+603 YDDGISMMTK

-619 SAAIVPNEG
+619 SAAIVPSEG

-640 LKAAG
+640 LKTAG

>member
-1 MELEWEQGRQSSRT
+1 MELEWEQGRQPAHT

-25 AALGADCFLAANYLI
+25 AALGADCFLAADHLI
-40 GGIPALL
+40 GGIPAVL
-47 CGAAIAFWAVKGGV
+47 CGAAIGFWAVKGGGLLAGKNNQFV
-61 LFANRNSQAVVL
+61 TL
-73 LALFPT
+73 LALIPA
-79 LLWGI
+79 LLWGVL
-84 FVNHLSFAL
+84 VNHLSFAL
-93 AAAPGDPAGV
+93 NTAPADPAGV
-103 WRAFLSPLFIT
+103 WEAFISPLFISD
-114 GGTDYW
+114 GVNYW
-120 FQFAGL
+120 FQLAKL
-126 SAAALGSWTTMFR
+126 LAVVLGAWTPQFR
-139 EAKEAQEFLERAS
+139 EAKKEQEFLEQAS
-152 RPCQA
+152 RPCKP
-157 PQEAPPADLELYLP
+157 PQETPPADMEIYLP
-171 KHAWIRPWLLQR
+171 KYAWIRPWLLQR
-183 RITQGLWLTVLF
+183 RITQGLWLAVLF
-195 LLVWLPDLLDHELA
+195 LLVWLPDLLGHERIW
-209 LFYALCGMGF
+209 FRTLCGMGV

-228 GPSGQILAARKVMYA
+228 GPSGHILAARKVMYA
-243 RKDGQLWLIAMKRI
+243 RKDGQLWLIAMQRI
-257 QDTTLHV
+257 HDTTLHV
-264 RFPKLAQIWERLP
+264 RFPKLAQIWDQLP
-277 QSQRTRF
+277 QTQRTRF
-284 KASIASLLLLSKENN
+284 KASIASLLSKENN
-299 IATKIGRPKLEYQTK
+299 IAVKINRPMLEYQNK
-314 WGWVISS
+314 WRWVISN
-321 DAGRKASIP
+321 DVGRKAYIP
-330 KVYPNFSPVPGDTQA
+330 KVYPQFSPVPGDTEQ
-345 LKEPVPVRWLNPVVT
+345 LKEAVPVWWRNPLMT
-360 LLITALCLSAGFGL
+360 LVITVFCLTVGIHIGL
-374 GLREE
+374 EE
-379 HRAALLPPE
+379 ERQAALLPPE

-462 LGRTQGENVRCLR
+462 LGKTQGENVRCLR

-492 RYNLRTVQLPHEQTA
+492 RYNLRTVQLPHNQTA
-507 HTGVALS
+507 HTGAALS

-528 DTDEELARG
+528 DAEEELARG

-565 INMGFNYCG
+565 VNMGFNYCG

-596 CGGKMTY
+596 CGGKMNY
-603 YDDGISIMTK
+603 YDGGISMMTK

-619 SAAIVPNEG
+619 SAAIVPSEG

-640 LKAAG
+640 LKTAG

-716 TTCGIEVSVMEDL
+716 ATCGIEVSVMEDL

>member
-25 AALGADCFLAANYLI
+25 GALGADCFLAAAHLA
-40 GGIPALL
+40 GGIPASL
-47 CGAAIAFWAVKGGV
+47 CGTAIAFWAVRGGD
-61 LFANRNSQAVVL
+61 LFAGRVSRRGTV
-73 LALFPT
+73 LALLPVI
-79 LLWGI
+79 LWGSLA
-84 FVNHLSFAL
+84 NHLSFAL
-93 AAAPGDPAGV
+93 AAVPSDPAGV
-103 WRAFLSPLFIT
+103 WNALLSMEMVGNRYWLHLIGVLGTAFCTWGLLYIQPTRGWELEKRAGGPCRNPPQLPPIGMEVFLPS
-114 GGTDYW
+114 
-120 FQFAGL
+120 Q
-126 SAAALGSWTTMFR
+126 
-139 EAKEAQEFLERAS
+139 
-152 RPCQA
+152 
-157 PQEAPPADLELYLP
+157 
-171 KHAWIRPWLLQR
+171 AWIRPWLLQR
-183 RITQGLWLTVLF
+183 RITQGLWLATLF
-195 LLVWLPDLLDHELA
+195 LCAWIPALLGYDRAWDFALMGVWFSLLAIL
-209 LFYALCGMGF
+209 
-219 SFLVIASLP
+219 SLP
-228 GPSGQILAARKVMYA
+228 GPSGRILSARNVVYV
-243 RKDGQLWLIAMKRI
+243 RREGQLWWVPTNRVQYADLWVPLSRLLPMW
-257 QDTTLHV
+257 D
-264 RFPKLAQIWERLP
+264 RLP
-277 QSQRTRF
+277 GERKKSV
-284 KASIASLLLLSKENN
+284 LSTLAALISNGDSAIVAVKN
-299 IATKIGRPKLEYQTK
+299 PKLERQTP
-314 WGWVISS
+314 WEWVISNQ
-321 DAGRKASIP
+321 AGVHNVIP

-528 DTDEELARG
+528 DADEELARG

-603 YDDGISIMTK
+603 YDDGISMMTK

>member
-1 MELEWEQGRQSSRT
+1 MELEWEQGRQPAHT

-25 AALGADCFLAANYLI
+25 AALGADCFLAADHLI
-40 GGIPALL
+40 GGIPAVL
-47 CGAAIAFWAVKGGV
+47 CGAAIGFWAVKGGV
-61 LFANRNSQAVVL
+61 LLAGKNNQLVTL
-73 LALFPT
+73 LALLPA
-79 LLWGI
+79 LLWGVL
-84 FVNHLSFAL
+84 VNHLSFAL
-93 AAAPGDPAGV
+93 NTAPADPAGV
-103 WRAFLSPLFIT
+103 WEAFISPLFISD
-114 GGTDYW
+114 GVNYW
-120 FQFAGL
+120 FQLAKL
-126 SAAALGSWTTMFR
+126 LAVVLGAWTPQFR
-139 EAKEAQEFLERAS
+139 EAKKEQEFLEQAS
-152 RPCQA
+152 RPCKP
-157 PQEAPPADLELYLP
+157 PQETPPADMEIYLP
-171 KHAWIRPWLLQR
+171 KYAWIRPWLLQR
-183 RITQGLWLTVLF
+183 RITQGLWLAVLF
-195 LLVWLPDLLDHELA
+195 LLVWLPDLLGHERIW
-209 LFYALCGMGF
+209 FRTLCGMGV

-228 GPSGQILAARKVMYA
+228 GPSGHILAARKVMYA
-243 RKDGQLWLIAMKRI
+243 RKDGQLWLIAMQRI
-257 QDTTLHV
+257 HDTTLHV
-264 RFPKLAQIWERLP
+264 RFPKLAQIWDQLP
-277 QSQRTRF
+277 QTQRTRF
-284 KASIASLLLLSKENN
+284 KASIASLLSKENN
-299 IATKIGRPKLEYQTK
+299 IAVKINRPMLEYQNK
-314 WGWVISS
+314 WRWVISN
-321 DAGRKASIP
+321 DVGRKAYIP
-330 KVYPNFSPVPGDTQA
+330 KVYPQFSPVPGDTEQ
-345 LKEPVPVRWLNPVVT
+345 LKEAVPVWWRNPLMT
-360 LLITALCLSAGFGL
+360 LVITVFCLTVGIHIGL
-374 GLREE
+374 EE
-379 HRAALLPPE
+379 ERQAALLPPE
-388 PPPVESVVPD
+388 PPSVESVVPD
-398 PKDSTPVTKAIAPEV
+398 PEDSTPVTKAIAPEV

-462 LGRTQGENVRCLR
+462 LGKTQGENVRCLR

-492 RYNLRTVQLPHEQTA
+492 RYNLRTVQLPHNQTA
-507 HTGVALS
+507 HTGAALS

-528 DTDEELARG
+528 DAEEELARG

-565 INMGFNYCG
+565 VNMGFNYCG

-596 CGGKMTY
+596 CGGKMNY
-603 YDDGISIMTK
+603 YDGGISMMTK

-619 SAAIVPNEG
+619 SAAIVPSEG

-640 LKAAG
+640 LKTAG

>member
-1 MELEWEQGRQSSRT
+1 MELEWEQGRQPAHT

-25 AALGADCFLAANYLI
+25 AALGADCFLAADHLI
-40 GGIPALL
+40 GGIPAVL
-47 CGAAIAFWAVKGGV
+47 CGAAIGFWAVKGGGLLAGKNNQFV
-61 LFANRNSQAVVL
+61 TL
-73 LALFPT
+73 LALIPA
-79 LLWGI
+79 LLWGVL
-84 FVNHLSFAL
+84 VNHLSFAL
-93 AAAPGDPAGV
+93 NTAPADPAGV
-103 WRAFLSPLFIT
+103 WEAFISPLFISD
-114 GGTDYW
+114 GVNYW
-120 FQFAGL
+120 FQLAKL
-126 SAAALGSWTTMFR
+126 LAVVLGAWTPQFR
-139 EAKEAQEFLERAS
+139 EAKKEQEFLEQAS
-152 RPCQA
+152 RPCKP
-157 PQEAPPADLELYLP
+157 PQETPPADMEIYLP
-171 KHAWIRPWLLQR
+171 KYAWIRPWLLQR
-183 RITQGLWLTVLF
+183 RITQGLWLAVLF
-195 LLVWLPDLLDHELA
+195 LLVWLPDLLGHERIW
-209 LFYALCGMGF
+209 FRTLCGMGV

-228 GPSGQILAARKVMYA
+228 GPSGHILAARKVMYA
-243 RKDGQLWLIAMKRI
+243 RKDGQLWLIAMQRI
-257 QDTTLHV
+257 HDTTLHV
-264 RFPKLAQIWERLP
+264 RFPKLAQIWDQLP
-277 QSQRTRF
+277 QTQRTRF
-284 KASIASLLLLSKENN
+284 KASIASLLSKENN
-299 IATKIGRPKLEYQTK
+299 IAVKINRPMLEYQNK
-314 WGWVISS
+314 WRWVISN
-321 DAGRKASIP
+321 DVGRKAYIP
-330 KVYPNFSPVPGDTQA
+330 KVYPQFSPVPGDTEQ
-345 LKEPVPVRWLNPVVT
+345 LKEAVPVWWRNPLMT
-360 LLITALCLSAGFGL
+360 LVITVFCLTVGIHIGL
-374 GLREE
+374 EE
-379 HRAALLPPE
+379 ERQAALLPPE
-388 PPPVESVVPD
+388 PPSVESVVPD
-398 PKDSTPVTKAIAPEV
+398 PEDSTPVTKAIAPEV

-565 INMGFNYCG
+565 VNMGFNYCG

-596 CGGKMTY
+596 CGGKMNY
-603 YDDGISIMTK
+603 YDGGISMMTK

-619 SAAIVPNEG
+619 SAAIVPSEG

-640 LKAAG
+640 LKTAG

-716 TTCGIEVSVMEDL
+716 ATCGIEVSVMEDL

>member
-1 MELEWEQGRQSSRT
+1 MELEWEQGRQSTHT

-25 AALGADCFLAANYLI
+25 AALGADCFLAAYRLT
-40 GGIPALL
+40 GEIPAVL
-47 CGAAIAFWAVKGGV
+47 CGAAMAFWAVNGGT
-61 LFANRNSQAVVL
+61 LFAGRASRPGTV
-73 LALFPT
+73 LALFPVI
-79 LLWGI
+79 LWSS
-84 FVNHLSFAL
+84 FANHLSSAL
-93 AAAPGDPAGV
+93 AAAPGDPAGIRDALLSMEIV
-103 WRAFLSPLFIT
+103 GNRYWLRLIGVLGTAFCT
-114 GGTDYW
+114 W
-120 FQFAGL
+120 GL
-126 SAAALGSWTTMFR
+126 LYIQPARGW
-139 EAKEAQEFLERAS
+139 ELEKRAS
-152 RPCQA
+152 GPCRNP
-157 PQEAPPADLELYLP
+157 PQPPPVGMEVFLP
-171 KHAWIRPWLLQR
+171 SQAWIRPWLLQR
-183 RITQGLWLTVLF
+183 RITQGLWLAVLF
-195 LLVWLPDLLDHELA
+195 LCTWIPALLGHERAWDFALTGICFSLLA
-209 LFYALCGMGF
+209 IL
-219 SFLVIASLP
+219 SLP
-228 GPSGQILAARKVMYA
+228 GPSGRILSARNVLYV
-243 RKDGQLWLIAMKRI
+243 RREGQLWRVPANRI
-257 QDTTLHV
+257 QYADLWV
-264 RFPKLAQIWERLP
+264 PLSRLIPMWDRLP
-277 QSQRTRF
+277 GER
-284 KASIASLLLLSKENN
+284 KKSILSALAALTENGN
-299 IATKIGRPKLEYQTK
+299 PAAAAVKNPKLERQTP
-314 WGWVISS
+314 WEWVISS
-321 DAGRKASIP
+321 RAGVHHLIP

-345 LKEPVPVRWLNPVVT
+345 LKEPVPIRWLNPAVT

-374 GLREE
+374 GLQKE

-398 PKDSTPVTKAIAPEV
+398 PEDSTHVTQAIAPKV

-428 AFQASTTQLEDQ
+428 AFQASTTRLEDQ
-440 ENGLTY
+440 KNGLTY
-446 QISLQYGVG
+446 RISLQYGVG
-455 EEAAQIS
+455 EEAARIS
-462 LGRTQGENVRCLR
+462 LERTQGENARCLR

-492 RYNLRTVQLPHEQTA
+492 RYNLRTVQLPHHQTA
-507 HTGVALS
+507 HTGAALS
-514 ERGTLIIIE
+514 ERGTLIVIE
-523 CVHDD
+523 CIHDN
-528 DTDEELARG
+528 DTGEELARG

-565 INMGFNYCG
+565 IHMGFNYCG

-596 CGGKMTY
+596 CGGKVNY
-603 YDDGISIMTK
+603 YDGGISMMTK

-619 SAAIVPNEG
+619 SAAIVPSEG

-656 AYNEEGNNACRLTV
+656 AYNGEGNNACRLTV

-682 VAIEEREGCYLFKE
+682 VAMEEREGYYLFKE
-696 MTCLP
+696 VTCLP

>member
-47 CGAAIAFWAVKGGV
+47 CGAAIAFWAVKSGV
-61 LFANRNSQAVVL
+61 LFAGRNSQAVAL
-73 LALFPT
+73 LALLPT

-93 AAAPGDPAGV
+93 AAAPGDPAGIQQ
-103 WRAFLSPLFIT
+103 AFLSPLFFT
-114 GGTDYW
+114 GGTNYW
-120 FQFAGL
+120 FQLAGL
-126 SAAALGSWTTMFR
+126 SAAALGSWTTLFR
-139 EAKEAQEFLERAS
+139 DAKKEQEFLERAS
-152 RPCQA
+152 RPCKP
-157 PQEAPPADLELYLP
+157 PQEAPPADLEIYLP

-195 LLVWLPDLLDHELA
+195 LLVWLPDLLGHEQV
-209 LFYALCGMGF
+209 LFRALCGMGV

-228 GPSGQILAARKVMYA
+228 GPSGHILAARKVMYA
-243 RKDGQLWLIAMKRI
+243 RKDGQLWLIAMQRI
-257 QDTTLHV
+257 QDTVLHV
-264 RFPKLAQIWERLP
+264 RFPKLAQIWDQLP
-277 QSQRTRF
+277 QTQRTRF
-284 KASIASLLLLSKENN
+284 NASVASLLSKENN
-299 IATKIGRPKLEYQTK
+299 IAVKINRPRLEYQNQ
-314 WGWVISS
+314 WRWVLSN
-321 DAGRKASIP
+321 DVGRKAFIP
-330 KVYPNFSPVPGDTQA
+330 KVYPKFSPVPSDTEP
-345 LKEPVPVRWLNPVVT
+345 LKEAVRVWWRNPLMT
-360 LLITALCLSAGFGL
+360 LVITVFCLTVGIHIGL
-374 GLREE
+374 EE
-379 HRAALLPPE
+379 ERQAALLPPE

-398 PKDSTPVTKAIAPEV
+398 PEDSTSVTKAIAPKV

-507 HTGVALS
+507 HTGAALS

-528 DTDEELARG
+528 DSDEERARG
-537 TLLYMLENLQFTG
+537 TLLYMLENLEFTG

-596 CGGKMTY
+596 CGGKMNY
-603 YDDGISIMTK
+603 YDDGISMMTK

>member
-1 MELEWEQGRQSSRT
+1 MELEWEQGRQPAHT

-25 AALGADCFLAANYLI
+25 AALGADCFLAADHLI
-40 GGIPALL
+40 GGIPAVL
-47 CGAAIAFWAVKGGV
+47 CGAAIGFWAVKGGGLLAGKNNQFV
-61 LFANRNSQAVVL
+61 TL
-73 LALFPT
+73 LALIPA
-79 LLWGI
+79 LLWGVL
-84 FVNHLSFAL
+84 VNHLSFAL
-93 AAAPGDPAGV
+93 NTAPADPAGV
-103 WRAFLSPLFIT
+103 WEAFISPLFISD
-114 GGTDYW
+114 GVNYW
-120 FQFAGL
+120 FQLAKL
-126 SAAALGSWTTMFR
+126 LAVVLGAWTPQFR
-139 EAKEAQEFLERAS
+139 EAKKEQEFLEQAS
-152 RPCQA
+152 RPCKP
-157 PQEAPPADLELYLP
+157 PQETPPADMEIYLP
-171 KHAWIRPWLLQR
+171 KYAWIRPWLLQR
-183 RITQGLWLTVLF
+183 RITQGLWLAVLF
-195 LLVWLPDLLDHELA
+195 LLVWLPDLLGHERIW
-209 LFYALCGMGF
+209 FRTLCGMGV

-228 GPSGQILAARKVMYA
+228 GPSGHILAARKVMYA
-243 RKDGQLWLIAMKRI
+243 RKDGQLWLIAMQRI
-257 QDTTLHV
+257 HDTTLHV
-264 RFPKLAQIWERLP
+264 RFPKLAQIWDQLP
-277 QSQRTRF
+277 QTQRTRF
-284 KASIASLLLLSKENN
+284 KASIASLLSKENN
-299 IATKIGRPKLEYQTK
+299 IAVKINRPMLEYQNK
-314 WGWVISS
+314 WRWVISN
-321 DAGRKASIP
+321 DVGRKAYIP
-330 KVYPNFSPVPGDTQA
+330 KVYPQFSPVPGDTEQ
-345 LKEPVPVRWLNPVVT
+345 LKEAVPVWWRNPLMT
-360 LLITALCLSAGFGL
+360 LVITVFCLTVGIHIGL
-374 GLREE
+374 EE
-379 HRAALLPPE
+379 ERQAALLPPE
-388 PPPVESVVPD
+388 PPSVESVVPD
-398 PKDSTPVTKAIAPEV
+398 PEDSTPVTKAIAPEV

-492 RYNLRTVQLPHEQTA
+492 RYNLRTVQLPHNQTA
-507 HTGVALS
+507 HTGAALS

-528 DTDEELARG
+528 DADEELARG

-603 YDDGISIMTK
+603 YDDGISMMTK

-619 SAAIVPNEG
+619 SAAIVPSEG

-656 AYNEEGNNACRLTV
+656 AYNDEGNNACRLTV

-716 TTCGIEVSVMEDL
+716 ATCGIEVSVMEDL

>member
-1 MELEWEQGRQSSRT
+1 MELEWEQGRQPAHT

-25 AALGADCFLAANYLI
+25 AALGADCFLAADHLI
-40 GGIPALL
+40 GGIPAVL
-47 CGAAIAFWAVKGGV
+47 CGAAIGFWAVKGGGLLAGKNNQFV
-61 LFANRNSQAVVL
+61 TL
-73 LALFPT
+73 LALIPA
-79 LLWGI
+79 LLWGVL
-84 FVNHLSFAL
+84 VNHLSFAL
-93 AAAPGDPAGV
+93 NTAPADPAGV
-103 WRAFLSPLFIT
+103 WEAFISPLFISD
-114 GGTDYW
+114 GVNYW
-120 FQFAGL
+120 FQLAKL
-126 SAAALGSWTTMFR
+126 LAVVLGAWTPQFR
-139 EAKEAQEFLERAS
+139 EAKKEQEFLEQAS
-152 RPCQA
+152 RPCKP
-157 PQEAPPADLELYLP
+157 PQETPPADMEIYLP
-171 KHAWIRPWLLQR
+171 KYAWIRPWLLQR
-183 RITQGLWLTVLF
+183 RITQGLWLAVLF
-195 LLVWLPDLLDHELA
+195 LLVWLPDLLGHERIW
-209 LFYALCGMGF
+209 FRTLCGMGV

-228 GPSGQILAARKVMYA
+228 GPSGHILAARKVMYA
-243 RKDGQLWLIAMKRI
+243 RKDGQLWLIAMQRI
-257 QDTTLHV
+257 HDTTLHV
-264 RFPKLAQIWERLP
+264 RFPKLAQIWDQLP
-277 QSQRTRF
+277 QTQRTRF
-284 KASIASLLLLSKENN
+284 KASIASLLSKENN
-299 IATKIGRPKLEYQTK
+299 IAVKINRPMLEYQNK
-314 WGWVISS
+314 WRWVISN
-321 DAGRKASIP
+321 DVGRKAYIP
-330 KVYPNFSPVPGDTQA
+330 KVYPQFSPVPGDTEQ
-345 LKEPVPVRWLNPVVT
+345 LKEAVPVWWRNPLMT
-360 LLITALCLSAGFGL
+360 LVITVFCLTVGIHIGL
-374 GLREE
+374 EE
-379 HRAALLPPE
+379 ERQAALLPPE
-388 PPPVESVVPD
+388 PPSVESVVPD
-398 PKDSTPVTKAIAPEV
+398 PEDSTPVTKAIAPEV

-462 LGRTQGENVRCLR
+462 LGKTQGENVRCLR

-492 RYNLRTVQLPHEQTA
+492 RYNLRTVQLPHNQTA
-507 HTGVALS
+507 HTGAALS

-528 DTDEELARG
+528 DAEEELARG

-565 INMGFNYCG
+565 VNMGFNYCG

-596 CGGKMTY
+596 CGGKMNY
-603 YDDGISIMTK
+603 YDGGISMMTK

-619 SAAIVPNEG
+619 SAAIVPSEG

-656 AYNEEGNNACRLTV
+656 AYNDEGNNACRLTV

-716 TTCGIEVSVMEDL
+716 ATCGIEVSVMEDL

>member
-1 MELEWEQGRQSSRT
+1 MELEWEQGRQPAHT

-25 AALGADCFLAANYLI
+25 AALGADCFLAADHLI
-40 GGIPALL
+40 GGIPAVL
-47 CGAAIAFWAVKGGV
+47 CGAAIGFWAVKGGGLLAGKNNQFV
-61 LFANRNSQAVVL
+61 TL
-73 LALFPT
+73 LALIPA
-79 LLWGI
+79 LLWGVL
-84 FVNHLSFAL
+84 VNHLSFAL
-93 AAAPGDPAGV
+93 NTAPADPAGV
-103 WRAFLSPLFIT
+103 WEAFISPLFISD
-114 GGTDYW
+114 GVNYW
-120 FQFAGL
+120 FQLAKL
-126 SAAALGSWTTMFR
+126 LAVVLGAWTPQFR
-139 EAKEAQEFLERAS
+139 EAKKEQEFLEQAS
-152 RPCQA
+152 RPCKP
-157 PQEAPPADLELYLP
+157 PQETPPADMEIYLP
-171 KHAWIRPWLLQR
+171 KYAWIRPWLLQR
-183 RITQGLWLTVLF
+183 RITQGLWLAVLF
-195 LLVWLPDLLDHELA
+195 LLVWLPDLLGHERIW
-209 LFYALCGMGF
+209 FRTLCGMGV

-228 GPSGQILAARKVMYA
+228 GPSGHILAARKVMYA
-243 RKDGQLWLIAMKRI
+243 RKDGQLWLIAMQRI
-257 QDTTLHV
+257 HDTTLHV
-264 RFPKLAQIWERLP
+264 RFPKLAQIWDQLP
-277 QSQRTRF
+277 QTQRTRF
-284 KASIASLLLLSKENN
+284 KASIASLLSKENN
-299 IATKIGRPKLEYQTK
+299 IAVKINRPMLEYQNK
-314 WGWVISS
+314 WRWVISN
-321 DAGRKASIP
+321 DVGRKAYIP
-330 KVYPNFSPVPGDTQA
+330 KVYPQFSPVPGDTEQ
-345 LKEPVPVRWLNPVVT
+345 LKEAVPVWWRNPLMT
-360 LLITALCLSAGFGL
+360 LVITVFCLTVGIHIGL
-374 GLREE
+374 EE
-379 HRAALLPPE
+379 ERQAALLPPE
-388 PPPVESVVPD
+388 PPSVESVVPD
-398 PKDSTPVTKAIAPEV
+398 PEDSTPVTKAIAPEV

-462 LGRTQGENVRCLR
+462 LGKTQGENVRCLR

-492 RYNLRTVQLPHEQTA
+492 RYNLRTVQLPHNQTA
-507 HTGVALS
+507 HTGAALS

-528 DTDEELARG
+528 DAEEELARG
-537 TLLYMLENLQFTG
+537 TLLDMLENLQFTG

-565 INMGFNYCG
+565 VNMGFNYCG

-596 CGGKMTY
+596 CGGKMNY
-603 YDDGISIMTK
+603 YDGGISMMTK

-619 SAAIVPNEG
+619 SAAIVPSEG

-640 LKAAG
+640 LKTAG

-716 TTCGIEVSVMEDL
+716 ATCGIEVSVMEDL

>member
-1 MELEWEQGRQSSRT
+1 ML
-15 AAALAGAFLG
+15 ALLPVILWGSL
-25 AALGADCFLAANYLI
+25 ANY
-40 GGIPALL
+40 
-47 CGAAIAFWAVKGGV
+47 
-61 LFANRNSQAVVL
+61 
-73 LALFPT
+73 
-79 LLWGI
+79 
-84 FVNHLSFAL
+84 LSFAL
-93 AAAPGDPAGV
+93 AAVPSDPAGIWNALLSMEMV
-103 WRAFLSPLFIT
+103 GNRYWLHLIGVLGTAFCTWGLLYIQPTRGWELEKRAGGPCRNPPQLPPIGMEVFLPS
-114 GGTDYW
+114 
-120 FQFAGL
+120 Q
-126 SAAALGSWTTMFR
+126 
-139 EAKEAQEFLERAS
+139 
-152 RPCQA
+152 
-157 PQEAPPADLELYLP
+157 
-171 KHAWIRPWLLQR
+171 AWIRPWLLQR
-183 RITQGLWLTVLF
+183 RITQGLWLATLF
-195 LLVWLPDLLDHELA
+195 LCAWIPALLGYDRAWDFALMGVWFSLLAIL
-209 LFYALCGMGF
+209 
-219 SFLVIASLP
+219 SLP
-228 GPSGQILAARKVMYA
+228 GPSGRILSARNVVYV
-243 RKDGQLWLIAMKRI
+243 RREGQLWWVPTNRVQYADLWVPLSRLLPMW
-257 QDTTLHV
+257 D
-264 RFPKLAQIWERLP
+264 RLP
-277 QSQRTRF
+277 GERKKSV
-284 KASIASLLLLSKENN
+284 LSTLAALISNGDSAIVAVKN
-299 IATKIGRPKLEYQTK
+299 PKLERQTP
-314 WGWVISS
+314 WEWVISNQ
-321 DAGRKASIP
+321 AGVHNVIP

-528 DTDEELARG
+528 DADEELARG

-603 YDDGISIMTK
+603 YDDGISMMTK

>member
-1 MELEWEQGRQSSRT
+1 MELEWEQGRRSPHT

-25 AALGADCFLAANYLI
+25 AALGADCFLAADYLI

-61 LFANRNSQAVVL
+61 LFADRNSQAVVL

-93 AAAPGDPAGV
+93 TAAPGDPAGIQQ
-103 WRAFLSPLFIT
+103 AFLSPLFIT
-114 GGTDYW
+114 GGAGYW
-120 FQFAGL
+120 FQLAGL
-126 SAAALGSWTTMFR
+126 SAASLGSWTTLSR
-139 EAKEAQEFLERAS
+139 EVKKEQEFLKRAA

-157 PQEAPPADLELYLP
+157 PQQAPPADLELYLP

-195 LLVWLPDLLDHELA
+195 LLVWLPDLLGHEQV
-209 LFYALCGMGF
+209 LFRALCGMGA

-228 GPSGQILAARKVMYA
+228 GPSGHILAAHKVMYA
-243 RKDGQLWLIAMKRI
+243 RKDGQLWLIAMQRI
-257 QDTTLHV
+257 QDTVLHV
-264 RFPKLAQIWERLP
+264 RLSKLAQIWDRLP

-284 KASIASLLLLSKENN
+284 KASIASLLSKENN
-299 IATKIGRPKLEYQTK
+299 IAVKINRPRLEDQNK
-314 WGWVISS
+314 WRWVISN
-321 DAGRKASIP
+321 DVGRKASIP
-330 KVYPNFSPVPGDTQA
+330 KLYPNFSPVPGDTEPLREA
-345 LKEPVPVRWLNPVVT
+345 VPVWWRNPMMTLVITVLCLTVGVNIGLKEERQ
-360 LLITALCLSAGFGL
+360 
-374 GLREE
+374 
-379 HRAALLPPE
+379 AALLPPE
-388 PPPVESVVPD
+388 SPPAEDTVPGPEDSASVTES
-398 PKDSTPVTKAIAPEV
+398 IAPEV
-413 IGDYYLNGLILRTDD
+413 MGDYYLNGLILRTDD

-446 QISLQYGVG
+446 QLFLQYGVG
-455 EEAAQIS
+455 EEAARLS
-462 LGRTQGENVRCLR
+462 LERTQGENARCLR

-492 RYNLRTVQLPHEQTA
+492 RYNLRTVQLPHDQTA
-507 HTGVALS
+507 HTAAALS
-514 ERGTLIIIE
+514 ERGTLIVIE

-528 DTDEELARG
+528 GAEEELARG

-556 NYQEQLRPA
+556 NYQDQLRPSV
-565 INMGFNYCG
+565 NMGFNYCG

-584 FEYDVFLDTFMP
+584 FAYDVFLATFMP
-596 CGGKMTY
+596 CGGKVDY
-603 YDDGISIMTK
+603 YDGGISMMTK

-645 RQYDEQTLFQD
+645 RQYDKQTLFQD
-656 AYNEEGNNACRLTV
+656 AYNAEGNNACRLTV

-682 VAIEEREGCYLFKE
+682 VAMEEREGYYLFKE

-701 EEVDSEYQAVFKEME
+701 EEADSEYQAVFKEME